1 MAMGRQVGRAKRTRY
16 SSAKRCRDVDTAFV
30 GLSFK
35 EGMEA
40 LDSRTKSGALIDE
53 IVCGLAGI
61 ECWRTN
67 LVDDVLVDETGRGRK
82 PTQREVTESFP
93 RFEARVR
100 KRHPRVVVALG
111 ATTAKHVLWQ
121 MAGARFTGWSGS
133 LQYEVVQSDGI
144 AYIAAHHPSHIAVY
158 RRRERDDYIGSLRA
172 VISGALSGLPLPFG
186 AAV

>member
-1 MAMGRQVGRAKRTRY
+1 MAMERKVGRAKRTRY
-16 SSAKRCRDVDTAFV
+16 SCAKRCREVDTAFV

-40 LDSRTKSGALIDE
+40 LDSRTQSGALIDE

-67 LVDDVLVDETGRGRK
+67 LVDDVLLDGAGRGRK
-82 PTQREVTESFP
+82 PTTREVTESFH

-111 ATTAKHVLWQ
+111 ATAAKHVLWQ
-121 MAGARFTGWSGS
+121 MAGARFTGWAGS
-133 LQYEVVQSDGI
+133 LQYEVVRSDGT

-158 RRRERDDYIGSLRA
+158 RRRDRDDYIGALRE
-172 VISGALSGLPLPFG
+172 VIAGALSGVPVPCG